1 MFFELPA
8 PEPLIA
14 PPADQFRFHDPA
26 SFKYPVFTDTTHGA
40 FAILDRLEHRKD
52 RRSAPAHSDAGA
64 QCPQPFRDLSKL
76 GMLLEDDRF
85 KVVRAERT
93 CRHNIAPFVQCA
105 HEGLEIINTT

>member
-1 MFFELPA
+1 MCFELPA

-14 PPADQFRFHDPA
+14 PPADQFRFHDAA
-26 SFKYPVFTDTTHGA
+26 SFKYPVPADTTQGP
-40 FAILDRLEHRKD
+40 FAILDRLEQRED
-52 RRSAPAHSDAGA
+52 RRSAPAHPHAGG
-64 QCPQPFRDLSKL
+64 QWPQAFRNLSKR

-105 HEGLEIINTT
+105 HEGLEIIN